1 MPIHKRFDIDWY
13 ITNDASGKKAVTCF
27 LQKQGLSVK
36 ENPNKYGIDLI
47 TNGTTNKG
55 RVFSSVPV
63 EVERRQ
69 IWDKTFPFPTVHVPE
84 RKTKFLKHYMLYA
97 VVNLKFN
104 KVMFCSSD
112 IIKQY
117 KPIEIPNKAVANDEY
132 FYDVPITCWEIH
144 DI

>member
-1 MPIHKRFDIDWY
+1 MH
-13 ITNDASGKKAVTCF
+13 
-27 LQKQGLSVK
+27 
-36 ENPNKYGIDLI
+36 
-47 TNGTTNKG
+47 
-55 RVFSSVPV
+55 
-63 EVERRQ
+63 
-69 IWDKTFPFPTVHVPE
+69 
-84 RKTKFLKHYMLYA
+84 
-97 VVNLKFN
+97 FN